1 MNPTQYQGCHVLA
14 IRTRMEPPDLLGARF
29 LMELRFG
36 ENNEPLR
43 IRSTHVGEKAQVLIA
58 AGDVTGVSTTV
69 VEANSL
75 TASLL
80 GQPHNLLTSV
90 QLRDGSWVNV
100 IPAVVQKMRRFGAA
114 LSVLSVVAATAGFL
128 AGVSWPVP
136 AAIVLLA
143 SHAFRT
149 FLGMPSSEP
158 FEGQP

>member
-100 IPAVVQKMRRFGAA
+100 IPAVVQKMRR
-114 LSVLSVVAATAGFL
+114 
-128 AGVSWPVP
+128 VSWPVP